1 MFLALPKV
9 LNWVQ
14 KNMVRFAIAFA
25 IALGQI
31 LVWMF
36 IGALVFLAGY
46 VLLIGW
52 FKMIVWR
59 N

>member
-1 MFLALPKV
+1 V
-9 LNWVQ
+9 VNWVQ